1 MQERKPDE
9 KLSRLRVT
17 LLALLEH
24 LREVLNVA
32 LARTPLVKG
41 NVYEIARRCGTP
53 NCRCTRGRLHRNMVL
68 TWSEQGRSHMRS
80 IPRARLAELRQKSAE
95 YLRFRR
101 ARGEVSVLPQKILKV
116 LDQLAQSYPSPRK
129 RHDVPLWVYMASNLS
144 MRFHGEHHFHAF
156 PFLVRCSSM
165 IEAFGPAMG
174 HKATHPETGD
184 ISLRCEGFNEKNSY
198 DRQTPCDQDY
208 LRK

>member
-53 NCRCTRGRLHRNMVL
+53 NCSCMRGRLHRNMVL
-68 TWSEQGRSHMRS
+68 TWSEQG
-80 IPRARLAELRQKSAE
+80 
-95 YLRFRR
+95 
-101 ARGEVSVLPQKILKV
+101 
-116 LDQLAQSYPSPRK
+116 
-129 RHDVPLWVYMASNLS
+129 
-144 MRFHGEHHFHAF
+144 
-156 PFLVRCSSM
+156 
-165 IEAFGPAMG
+165 
-174 HKATHPETGD
+174 
-184 ISLRCEGFNEKNSY
+184 
-198 DRQTPCDQDY
+198 
-208 LRK
+208 